1 MYERLHSQWKI
12 HSQYEFFHT
21 LYVGSYL
28 LKVPVWLGLGRSV
41 NKSKLD
47 FFFFLTYV
55 SYCKRN
61 ILCSFPIMCTN
72 MTWEIHFGSHK
83 SLTFI
88 LLLQHQQA
96 YVSQFFSQVFWRH
109 QCLSFLSVEQYPS
122 KGFSACNMNTKECIL
137 IFYLCYIFLLFP
149 PHLRT
154 QWGHGDFNYRV
165 QGAVNVAWDHTVL
178 FSAHRLQLPRL

>member
-1 MYERLHSQWKI
+1 M
-12 HSQYEFFHT
+12 
-21 LYVGSYL
+21 GSYL
-28 LKVPVWLGLGRSV
+28 LKVPVWLVGLGRSV
-41 NKSKLD
+41 NKSKSDFFLV
-47 FFFFLTYV
+47 FFFFLTCV

-72 MTWEIHFGSHK
+72 MTGEIHFGSHK

-96 YVSQFFSQVFWRH
+96 YVSQFFSEVFWKH
-109 QCLSFLSVEQYPS
+109 QCLSFLSAEQYPS

-137 IFYLCYIFLLFP
+137 IFYLCYTFLLFP

-165 QGAVNVAWDHTVL
+165 QGAVNVAWDRTVL
-178 FSAHRLQLPRL
+178 FSAQTATPPSLVMLWIQLWRG